1 MSTPAPSQRLGPYEL
16 IELIG
21 EGGMG
26 KVWRAR
32 DPRLGRDVAIKI
44 SVQQFSD
51 RFEREA
57 RAIAALNHPNICTLF
72 DVGPNYLVMEYVD
85 GEDLRGP
92 VPLERAM
99 EIAGQIAAALE
110 AAHEKG
116 IVHRDLKPGNIKINR
131 DGSVKVLDFGLA
143 KSAVESAE
151 MTPDSPTLLSGT
163 GMILGTAGYMS
174 PEQAKGKEVDKRT
187 DIFAFGVV
195 LYELATGERPFR
207 GETVSETL
215 AAVIK
220 DELDLTKVPAR
231 LRRLLEACLEKDPKK
246 RLRDIGD
253 WTRLLDDKTATLP
266 SQSRLGWAAAAIATL
281 VIVSLLLSVGLWRST
296 RPVDHPLTRLNLD
309 LGPDAVAGL
318 NTTVAISPDGR
329 RIVYPVRGTDG
340 KQLLATRLLDQA
352 VPTLL
357 AGTENGFDAF
367 FSPDSQWIGFFAS
380 GVLRKI
386 SVQGGAPVTLS
397 PGAFS
402 PRGASWGDGDSIVAT
417 LNNLVPLSLI
427 PAAGGPAKPITRLAI
442 GQQTHRWPQVLPGG
456 EAVLFTASITT
467 SIGNDNSDIDAVSLK
482 TGQVKVVQRGGYYG
496 RYVPGGYLL
505 YVHEGALYGVAFDP
519 ARLETRGTPV
529 PLIDDLAADTANGG
543 GQFDVSRTGTLVYL
557 AGKGTPQTWRA
568 AWLDS
573 SGKPRPLSLPP
584 AQYGIMRLSPD
595 GRKLSFWNAGDIY
608 LYDLEKETPT
618 RLTFGGGAN
627 AGAVWAPDGQHVAF
641 QAKSGLSWMRSD
653 GGGEPQRLLERQAPV
668 NPWSFSPDGKRL
680 AFFEVDP
687 ETLGDIWIL
696 PLDLSDPD
704 HPNPGKPE
712 LFLRTPADE
721 RVPTFSPDGR
731 WIAYRSDE
739 SGTIQIYVRPF
750 PAAGGG
756 QWQIS
761 AGGGARFP
769 IWSKNGRELFYETAD
784 NRIMVVD
791 YTVNG
796 NSFAPGKPKL
806 WSDVQLFYPGV
817 SNLDLAPDGKRFIV
831 LTTPETGGDG
841 KSAVHVT
848 MLQNFLDELKRRIP

>member
-1 MSTPAPSQRLGPYEL
+1 MSTPAPSQRIGPYEL

-44 SVQQFSD
+44 SAQQFSD

-72 DVGPNYLVMEYVD
+72 DVGSYYLVMEYVE
-85 GEDLRGP
+85 GEDLKGP
-92 VPLERAM
+92 VTLDRAL

-116 IVHRDLKPGNIKINR
+116 IVHRDLKPGNIKVKP

-151 MTPDSPTLLSGT
+151 VTPDSPTMLSGT

-174 PEQAKGKEVDKRT
+174 PEQAKGKDVDKRA

-195 LYELATGERPFR
+195 LYELITGERLFQ
-207 GETVSETL
+207 GETVSEIL

-220 DELDLTKVPAR
+220 EEPDLTKTPAKV
-231 LRRLLEACLEKDPKK
+231 RRLLRKCLEKDPRK

-253 WTRLLDDKTATLP
+253 WDQPLDDRTSTVP
-266 SQSRLGWAAAAIATL
+266 SQSRLGWAAAATL
-281 VIVSLLLSVGLWRST
+281 AVVGLILGVGLWRST

-309 LGPDAVAGL
+309 LGPEAVAGL

-329 RIVYPVRGTDG
+329 RIVYPVHEADG
-340 KQLLATRLLDQA
+340 RQVLATRLLDQA
-352 VPTLL
+352 LPTLL

-367 FSPDSQWIGFFAS
+367 FSPDSQSVGFFTA
-380 GVLRKI
+380 GLLRKV
-386 SVQGGAPVTLS
+386 SVQVGAPVTLS
-397 PGAFS
+397 PAAFNA
-402 PRGASWGDGDSIVAT
+402 RGASWGDDDRIVAT
-417 LNNLVPLSLI
+417 LSIFAPLSLM
-427 PAAGGPAKPITRLAI
+427 PGAGGPAKPITRLAI

-456 EAVLFTASITT
+456 EAVLFTASITD
-467 SIGNDNSDIDAVSLK
+467 IGNDNSDIDAISLR
-482 TGQVKVVQRGGYYG
+482 TGQVKMVQRGGRYG

-505 YVHEGALYGVAFDP
+505 YVQQGALYGVKFDP
-519 ARLETRGTPV
+519 ARLETRGAPV
-529 PLIDDLAADTANGG
+529 PLIDDLAADTVNGG

-557 AGKGTPQTWRA
+557 AGKGSPQAWRP
-568 AWLDS
+568 AWLDN
-573 SGKPRPLSLPP
+573 SGKPQPLSLPP
-584 AQYGIMRLSPD
+584 GQYAFLRLSPD
-595 GRKLSFWNAGDIY
+595 GKKLLFQNAGDIY
-608 LYDLEKETPT
+608 LYDLEKETTT
-618 RLTFGGGAN
+618 RVTTS
-627 AGAVWAPDGQHVAF
+627 AGASSVWAPDGQHIVF
-641 QAKSGLSWMRSD
+641 QTKSALFWVRSD
-653 GGGEPQRLLERQAPV
+653 GLGEPQRLLERQAPV
-668 NPWSFSPDGKRL
+668 IPWSFSPDGKRL
-680 AFFEVDP
+680 AFHEVDS
-687 ETLGDIWIL
+687 ETLGNIWTL

-704 HPNPGKPE
+704 HPKPGKPE
-712 LFLRTPADE
+712 LFLRTAADE
-721 RVPTFSPDGR
+721 RTPSFSPDGR

-739 SGTIQIYVRPF
+739 SGVAAIYVRPF
-750 PAAGGG
+750 PAARAGK
-756 QWQIS
+756 WEIS
-761 AGGGARFP
+761 AGGGAP
-769 IWSKNGRELFYETAD
+769 YVIWSKNGRELFYETAD

-796 NSFAPGKPKL
+796 DKFEHSKPKL
-806 WSDVQLFYPGV
+806 WSDVQLFYPG
-817 SNLDLAPDGKRFIV
+817 SLNLDLAPDGKRFIV

-841 KSAVHVT
+841 KSVVHVT
-848 MLQNFLDELKRRIP
+848 MLLNFLDELKRRIP